1 MGLHKYIFKVS
12 GRAEYTTRHIAT
24 SAGEGVYE
32 RHKGQQ
38 KQKQKEFRCWRCWM
52 DYKTTAIVTIKE
64 IRDKNEGAKTF
75 LEESNKTS
83 RNEIILQ

>member
-38 KQKQKEFRCWRCWM
+38 KQKQKEFRC
-52 DYKTTAIVTIKE
+52 
-64 IRDKNEGAKTF
+64 
-75 LEESNKTS
+75 
-83 RNEIILQ
+83 